1 MKKSSTMTYAITGDP
16 AFCTLRRMFSLFFRM
31 RVVYYIRNPNVS
43 RRRSSSKEKPSRNR
57 ASALL
62 QLG

>member
-31 RVVYYIRNPNVS
+31 RVVYYTKAPASANVPA
-43 RRRSSSKEKPSRNR
+43 RALQPSSKARST
-57 ASALL
+57 
-62 QLG
+62 

>member
-31 RVVYYIRNPNVS
+31 RVVYYTKAP
-43 RRRSSSKEKPSRNR
+43 
-57 ASALL
+57 ASANVPARALEPKSKASAN
-62 QLG
+62 